1 MLTEARY
8 RDGIDTFLTVLDAQR
23 SYYSA
28 QQTLV
33 QTKLTAAQNR
43 VALPGARRGFAAS
56 ERARCAKCATSDH
69 GGRLDPRQ
77 PTARRSS
84 LDRGF
89 ALPTAPPMGPVMAV
103 LVTGAAGFIGAATA
117 RALLERGDE
126 VVGIDNLNDYYD
138 PSLKQA
144 RLDNLGA
151 AVRQPLPLR
160 TGRFRRR
167 RGARRARRR
176 RIEFDRIVHLGAQ
189 AGVRYCLENPQA
201 YVQSN
206 LVGHCNMLEL
216 ARHAR
221 PRHIVYAS
229 SSSVYG
235 GNKSLPFRVEDRVD
249 HPLSL
254 YAATK
259 KADELMSESYASLYR
274 LPLTGLRFFTVYG
287 PWGRP
292 DMAMWIF
299 TKALFAGE
307 PLPLFNHGEMRRDF
321 TYIDDIVR
329 GVVACL
335 DDPPADDGAAK
346 AGGSTRP
353 HALYNIGNSRSEDLM
368 RVVELL
374 EQATGRKAL
383 RRSAADAARRR
394 QGNLRRHQRDRAR
407 PGFQPTTS
415 IDEGVPRFVA
425 WYRDYHGLMREPAAD
440 PPATCASR

>member
-1 MLTEARY
+1 MT
-8 RDGIDTFLTVLDAQR
+8 
-23 SYYSA
+23 
-28 QQTLV
+28 
-33 QTKLTAAQNR
+33 
-43 VALPGARRGFAAS
+43 
-56 ERARCAKCATSDH
+56 
-69 GGRLDPRQ
+69 
-77 PTARRSS
+77 
-84 LDRGF
+84 
-89 ALPTAPPMGPVMAV
+89 V
-103 LVTGAAGFIGAATA
+103 LVTGAAGFIGAETS

-144 RLDNLGA
+144 RLQRLQQQFGN
-151 AVRQPLPLR
+151 
-160 TGRFRRR
+160 RFRFERLDF
-167 RGARRARRR
+167 ADADALTSFADT
-176 RIEFDRIVHLGAQ
+176 IEIDSIVHLGAQ
-189 AGVRYCLENPQA
+189 AGVRYSLEHPEA
-201 YVQSN
+201 YVRSN

-216 ARHAR
+216 AKARR
-221 PRHIVYAS
+221 PRHMVYAS

-259 KADELMSESYASLYR
+259 KADELLSESYASLYR

-299 TKALFAGE
+299 AKAIYAGE
-307 PLPLFNHGEMRRDF
+307 PIPLFNGGDMRRDF

-335 DDPPADDGAAK
+335 DGPPADDGQAK
-346 AGGSTRP
+346 AGGSTSP

-374 EQATGRKAL
+374 EQEIGRKAL
-383 RRSAADAARRR
+383 LDPKPMQAGAVRETSADISAIE
-394 QGNLRRHQRDRAR
+394 RDH
-407 PGFQPTTS
+407 GFQPSTS
-415 IDEGVPRFVA
+415 IDEGVPRFVR
-425 WYRDYHGLMREPAAD
+425 WYREYHGL
-440 PPATCASR
+440 